1 METKEIAVKVPA
13 KINLFLD
20 VIGREKKGYHKIITI
35 FQAVS
40 IFDRIVIK
48 KSTRNKIIVNNES
61 LKNKHNIVE
70 DAVNI
75 IKKKYQLSENF
86 IIKINKKIPI
96 GAGLAGGSA
105 DAAAVLWGINK
116 LYRLN
121 ISYKELVCMG
131 KKLGKDV
138 PFFFHGGMQIGKNHG
153 DVLIRVST
161 DFNYYI
167 LIIYPD
173 FEISTKGSYKELKVK
188 EFNKGKNNLN
198 RILFALQNKNID
210 GMTKY
215 LYNVFEKNAFK
226 KYPVLMKIKKDLI
239 ENGAESALMSGT
251 GSAVYGITKDKKK
264 AKEINK
270 KLKLKYKNII
280 LLKPFY
286 NGLLK
291 M

>member
-1 METKEIAVKVPA
+1 METRKISVKVPA

-20 VIGREKKGYHKIITI
+20 VVRREKKGFHKIITI

-40 IFDRIVIK
+40 IFDRIVIR
-48 KSTRNKIIVNNES
+48 KSTLNKVIVNNKS

-70 DAVNI
+70 DAVRI

-116 LYRLN
+116 LHHLD
-121 ISYKELVCMG
+121 ISYKELICMG

-138 PFFFHGGMQIGKNHG
+138 PFFFHGGMQIGRNYG
-153 DVLIRVST
+153 DVLSRVST

-173 FEISTKGSYKELKVK
+173 FEISTKESYKGLKVK
-188 EFNKGKNNLN
+188 EFNKGKNNFN
-198 RILFALQNKNID
+198 KILFALQNKKID
-210 GMTKY
+210 DMIKN

-226 KYPVLMKIKKDLI
+226 KHPVLMKIKRDLM
-239 ENGAESALMSGT
+239 ENGVESALMSGT